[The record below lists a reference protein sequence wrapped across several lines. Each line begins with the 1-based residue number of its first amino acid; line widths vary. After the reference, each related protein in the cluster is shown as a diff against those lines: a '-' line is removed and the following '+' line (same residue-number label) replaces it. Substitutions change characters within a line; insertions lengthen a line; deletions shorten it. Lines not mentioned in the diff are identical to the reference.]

1 MKNLLLV
8 LLTLLIFKT
17 SNAQI
22 NLTSSLVACYALNA
36 NASEPVNN
44 FTGTLS
50 AVTPTVDRFNNPSS
64 ANYFNGTTASFI
76 ELPDNPLFKSTTA
89 MSFACWV
96 RHSVLSGNAYYIFT
110 KNQVSSNFES
120 YSLGTDF
127 ISGQHK
133 FMMHKGSG
141 GSTNMG
147 ASTTTLSI
155 NTWYHVAFT
164 VDNTS
169 LKLYVNGNL
178 ENTIP
183 STLPFNYQAGKTIV
197 LGGSNEPS
205 FNLPLNGTL
214 DNLRFYNRVLNASE
228 VNALYTSDPS
238 CLPVPVAS
246 FSMSPSTVCPNDVI
260 SLLDNSTGGAT
271 SWAWQMAGATPSSS
285 VLHNPN
291 ISFPGPGTYT
301 VSLVATNGFGPSAPV
316 TQTVTVKPAP
326 NVTTSANNTLI
337 CNGNSAVL
345 LASGANTYT
354 WSNLQTFPAIN
365 VSPSV
370 TTTYSVAGTA
380 TNGCQNYSTIT
391 INVSPCTALKQNAT
405 YNYFEVYP
413 NPSSGKFIISA
424 TTEIKEVFVFDVLGE
439 RVLTT
444 DLKAN
449 EIKQIDLSDKASGIY
464 FVKLKVEGTT
474 FTRKIVKD

>member
-1 MKNLLLV
+1 MKLIYLNLFLCVTIQL
-8 LLTLLIFKT
+8 
-17 SNAQI
+17 SAQV

-36 NASEPVNN
+36 NAAEPVNN

-96 RHSVLSGNAYYIFT
+96 RHSVFSGNSYYIFT

-127 ISGQHK
+127 ISGQYK

-178 ENTIP
+178 ENTVP

-214 DNLRFYNRVLNASE
+214 DNMRFYNRVLNASE
-228 VNALYTSDPS
+228 VSALYTSDPS
-238 CLPVPVAS
+238 CLPVPLAT
-246 FSMSPSTVCPNDVI
+246 FSMSPSTVCPNENI
-260 SLLDNSTGGAT
+260 QLQQMATNTPT
-271 SWAWQMAGATPSSS
+271 SWAWQMAGATPSTSP
-285 VLHNPN
+285 LANPT
-291 ISFPGPGTYT
+291 ISFPNPGNYT
-301 VSLVATNGFGPSAPV
+301 VSLIATNGFGPSSPV
-316 TQTVTVKPAP
+316 TQTVTVKPVP

-354 WSNLQTFPAIN
+354 WGNAQTFPAIN
-365 VSPSV
+365 VSPTV
-370 TTTYSVAGTA
+370 TTTYSVIGTA
-380 TNGCQNYSTIT
+380 TNGCQNYSAIT
-391 INVSPCTALKQNAT
+391 INVSPCTVLKQNAT
-405 YNYFEVYP
+405 YNYFEIYP
-413 NPSSGKFIISA
+413 NPSSGKFMITA
-424 TTEIKEVFVFDVLGE
+424 TSEIKEIFVFDVLGDI
-439 RVLTT
+439 VLKTELNT
-444 DLKAN
+444 N
-449 EIKQIDLSDKASGIY
+449 EIKQIDLSDKSNGIY
-464 FVKLKVEGTT
+464 FVKINVNGTT
-474 FTRKIVKD
+474 LTRKIVKD